1 VGAHHLKQKNQKQVV
16 GVTISFLKIENLVS
30 FFFINLPSMHH
41 SRPTFQPSLFPIIEL
56 RNEDN
61 LNEEPNP
68 FTFQYNGNAIQFMES
83 GGWAEEHY
91 IHYPQDGKLYTQLT
105 VHVSFDAHPRFKC
118 RHAEQ
123 WMKVPWKT
131 LTLYFEGLEFMDLNR
146 PLLKS
151 WEEINPVHAVCGGKI
166 YYTVHS
172 LYSEYYS
179 ATP

>member
-1 VGAHHLKQKNQKQVV
+1 MYQ
-16 GVTISFLKIENLVS
+16 
-30 FFFINLPSMHH
+30 

-61 LNEEPNP
+61 LYEEPNP
-68 FTFQYNGNAIQFMES
+68 FAFHYNGDSIQFMDI

-91 IHYPQDGKLYTQLT
+91 VHDPQEGKLYAQLT
-105 VHVSFDAHPRFKC
+105 VHVSFDAHPRSKC
-118 RHAEQ
+118 RHAEE
-123 WMKVPWKT
+123 WITVPWMI

-146 PLLKS
+146 PLLRS

-179 ATP
+179 AAP

>member
-1 VGAHHLKQKNQKQVV
+1 
-16 GVTISFLKIENLVS
+16 
-30 FFFINLPSMHH
+30 MHH

-61 LNEEPNP
+61 LHEEPNP
-68 FTFQYNGNAIQFMES
+68 FSFQYNGNAIQFMES

-166 YYTVHS
+166 YYSVDS